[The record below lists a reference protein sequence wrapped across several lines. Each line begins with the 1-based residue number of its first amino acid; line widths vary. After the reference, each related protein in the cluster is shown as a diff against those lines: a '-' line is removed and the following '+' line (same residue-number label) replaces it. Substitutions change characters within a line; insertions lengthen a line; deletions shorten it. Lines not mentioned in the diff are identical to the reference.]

1 MSGHSKWATIKRKK
15 AVNDQKRASQWTKL
29 IREITVAARVG
40 GGDPTGNPRLRLAI
54 DQARGANMPNDN
66 IDRAIKKGSGDLG
79 GVDYQEVTY
88 EAYGP
93 GGVAMYIEGLT
104 ENLNRTV
111 ADVRYALSKNGGN
124 LGTTGSVG
132 WMFAHKGEIVFDS
145 ESVDEGVLME
155 AALDAGA
162 EDLQSGEGSAVVYT
176 QPGDFQAV
184 CDALRARGLTWESA
198 VLAMVPDTTV
208 RVEGPDAVKLVKLI
222 DALEDL
228 DDVQKVYTNADI
240 DEDSLVGA

>member
-1 MSGHSKWATIKRKK
+1 
-15 AVNDQKRASQWTKL
+15 
-29 IREITVAARVG
+29 
-40 GGDPTGNPRLRLAI
+40 
-54 DQARGANMPNDN
+54 
-66 IDRAIKKGSGDLG
+66 
-79 GVDYQEVTY
+79 
-88 EAYGP
+88 
-93 GGVAMYIEGLT
+93 MYIEGLT

-198 VLAMVPDTTV
+198 ELAMVPDTTV